1 MKEMKRKLKEELISI
16 SKGVIKF
23 IMQNMRQFNFDHFRN
38 KFINKAFF
46 EIIENNEA
54 CTKQTVLK

>member
-1 MKEMKRKLKEELISI
+1 
-16 SKGVIKF
+16 
-23 IMQNMRQFNFDHFRN
+23 MRQFNFDHFRN

-54 CTKQTVLK
+54 CTKQIVLK